1 MTTVTLCKCK
11 NDPRVVSKTTE
22 GDTDRSCKIYGD
34 CSIHNPIILL
44 SYFAGIES
52 YNYAKIGNRMYWIDD
67 IVLRPGKRVE
77 LTLKE
82 DVLAT
87 HAGEIRNINKFRVMR
102 NEHVGQPKLY
112 DPEYPARVDNNIV
125 LKHFSKHVFNTE
137 QYLVTVLGGAISQG

>member
-22 GDTDRSCKIYGD
+22 GDTNRSCKIYGD

-44 SYFAGIES
+44 SYFEGIES
-52 YNYAKIGNRMYWIDD
+52 YNYAKIGNRMYWIED

-87 HAGEIRNINKFRVMR
+87 HAGEIRAISKFRVMR
-102 NEHVGQPKLY
+102 NEFVGQPLLV
-112 DPEYPARVDNNIV
+112 DEQYPVLVTNNIV
-125 LKHFSKHVFNTE
+125 RKYFGEQNVFTG
-137 QYLVTVLGGAISQG
+137 QYYMLTVLGGRNSS